1 MAGAAA
7 VSVAAEWQLLYNRY
21 YRKPEIYTM
30 QWTVD
35 LSRNKLACAPFGGPI
50 AVIRD
55 DAKIVQL
62 LAESALRK
70 LNIYNSAGLLI
81 SSTRWDRPGGRLIAL
96 AWSDDTSLLC
106 AIQDGSLHRFSARGD
121 PLPDPPL
128 SFGPE
133 CSDQNVSECV
143 FWGNGA
149 VCLTEANQIFC
160 IPDFKNPRACKLAD
174 PELEEFPLC
183 VAVIEPQ
190 YTMSGNVEV
199 LLGVGDHVLV
209 VDEDGVQQV
218 GAGLGPVQKMAVTQN
233 GKLIALFTHD
243 GRLLVVSSDFSK
255 ILFEYNCE
263 SALPPEQLAWCG
275 LHSVLLYWDDELLMV
290 GPYGEPVRYLYDEP
304 IRLIPECDG
313 VRILSNATMEFLHIV
328 PDSTVSI
335 FKIGSTEPAALLYD
349 ALDHFDRR
357 SSKADENL
365 RLIRS
370 SLPEA
375 VEVCIDAA
383 GHEFDVERQHRL
395 LRAASYGQAFC
406 SHIERDRFQD
416 MCKTLRVLN
425 AVRNYEIGI
434 PLSIQQYKVLTAPVL
449 IGRLINSHQHLV
461 ALRIS
466 EYVGLNQEVV
476 VMHWACAKI
485 SASLAI
491 HDEALLE
498 SLLDKLKLCKGISY
512 AAVAA
517 HADSCG
523 RRKLAAMLV
532 EHESRSS
539 KQVPL
544 LLSIGEED
552 SALMKATE
560 SGDTDLVYLALFHI
574 WRKSA
579 PLEFFGM
586 IQARPLARDLFI
598 TYARCYKHE
607 FLKDFFLSTGQL
619 QNSSHVFILFWTMTL
634 GLGTKDVA
642 FLLWKESWELG
653 KNPLASKGSPLHGPR
668 IKLIEKAHNLF
679 AETKE
684 NTFESK
690 AAEEHAKLI
699 RMQHELEVTTKQAI
713 FVDSSINDT
722 IRTCIVL
729 GNHRAAMKVRTE
741 FKVSEK
747 RWYWLKVFAL
757 GTIRDWDALEKFSKE
772 KRPPTGFRPFVEA
785 CIDADEKSEAVKY
798 IPKLADPRE
807 RDELQRSFDM
817 KRGVPIIDY
826 KVHLCNSTG
835 FALQITMA
843 YARIGMAK
851 ETTDVAAQGR
861 DGELLD
867 RLKQTFAQNTAASSI
882 LDTLRDRL
890 SFQGH

>member
-106 AIQDGSLHRFSARGD
+106 AVQDGSLHRFSARGD

-425 AVRNYEIGI
+425 VVRNYEIGI

-449 IGRLINSHQHLV
+449 IGRLINSYQHLV

-466 EYVGLNQEVV
+466 EYVGMNQEVV

-574 WRKSA
+574 WQKSA

-619 QNSSHVFILFWTMTL
+619 QVLKLLFGEAVTNSFWPSVLVQFYINTPDFICATFVLEEKMWI
-634 GLGTKDVA
+634 VA
-642 FLLWKESWELG
+642 KLIVKRVSTSW
-653 KNPLASKGSPLHGPR
+653 PR

-798 IPKLADPRE
+798 IPKLTDPRE
-807 RDELQRSFDM
+807 RDE
-817 KRGVPIIDY
+817 
-826 KVHLCNSTG
+826 
-835 FALQITMA
+835 A

-890 SFQGH
+890 SFQGVS